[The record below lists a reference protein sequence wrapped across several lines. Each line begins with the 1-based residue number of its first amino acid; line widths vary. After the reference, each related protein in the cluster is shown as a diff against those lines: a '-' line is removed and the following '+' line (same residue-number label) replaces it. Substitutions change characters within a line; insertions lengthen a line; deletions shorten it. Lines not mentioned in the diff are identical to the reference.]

1 MEEIAERAEEFL
13 SGVPDWIWDG
23 RRLPVPVEDIAD
35 SHCSLLI
42 REVEEMTSAPGC
54 PELSDGQTI
63 SGLLLPSRGEIW
75 VNAAEAR
82 EWPTRRRFTIAH
94 ELGHWVLHQGGQ
106 SSLFCRHAS
115 VEAPEAGERQP
126 LDPIEEEANHF
137 AANLLMPAPLIA
149 REYERDR
156 DFGRLCAAFGASG
169 AAMGRRLHQVI

>member
-1 MEEIAERAEEFL
+1 MEEIAERAEQFL
-13 SGVPDWIWDG
+13 SGVPEWIWDG

-35 SHCSLLI
+35 SHCSLLV

-115 VEAPEAGERQP
+115 VEAPEPGERPP
-126 LDPIEEEANHF
+126 LDPIEQEANHF
-137 AANLLMPAPLIA
+137 AANLLMPAVLIA

-156 DFGRLCAAFGASG
+156 DFSRLCAAFGASG